1 MWQVRKTN
9 ELKPGFGALEE
20 VDDDARVADTS
31 PMQGDK
37 EVAAENLDLKVELH
51 RRLIDLINLSA
62 LEKMS
67 RDQIEVE
74 IGEIVH
80 EQLALQR
87 HALNKD
93 ER

>member
-37 EVAAENLDLKVELH
+37 EVAAENLDLKAAYRSHQPFGSGKDV
-51 RRLIDLINLSA
+51 
-62 LEKMS
+62 
-67 RDQIEVE
+67 
-74 IGEIVH
+74 
-80 EQLALQR
+80 QR
-87 HALNKD
+87 SD
-93 ER
+93 RS